1 MTTFWIRSASSLY
14 YFKYVVHRDEL
25 FEVFAAAT
33 AIAMI
38 AGIALTGPLSRFL
51 RGKKYAYITIMAA
64 SHLLVMLFYFI
75 PPTNVPL
82 LFTLSLL
89 IGFILGPQSPL
100 LFAMYADTVDFSE
113 WKTGRRATGLIFAA
127 ATFALKVGGAF
138 AGWITGLLLT
148 RFGYAANQ
156 AQSAESTHGIVLLM
170 SFVPGA
176 IGLLAAGTLVF
187 YQLDEGFMRRIAT
200 DLAVRRGTNAA
211 GAS

>member
-1 MTTFWIRSASSLY
+1 M
-14 YFKYVVHRDEL
+14 HRDEL

-38 AGIALTGPLSRFL
+38 AGIALTGPLSRIL
-51 RGKKYAYITIMAA
+51 RGKKYAYITIMTA

-75 PPTNVPL
+75 PPSNVPL
-82 LFTLSLL
+82 LFALSVLT
-89 IGFILGPQSPL
+89 GFILGPQSPL

-113 WKTGRRATGLIFAA
+113 WKTGRRATGLVFAA

-156 AQSAESTHGIVLLM
+156 AQSIESTQGIVLLM
-170 SFVPGA
+170 SFIPGA
-176 IGLLAAGTLVF
+176 IGLLAAGTLAL
-187 YQLDEGFMRRIAT
+187 YKLDEGFMRRVAT
-200 DLAVRRGTNAA
+200 DLESRRAVAA
-211 GAS
+211 GSSS